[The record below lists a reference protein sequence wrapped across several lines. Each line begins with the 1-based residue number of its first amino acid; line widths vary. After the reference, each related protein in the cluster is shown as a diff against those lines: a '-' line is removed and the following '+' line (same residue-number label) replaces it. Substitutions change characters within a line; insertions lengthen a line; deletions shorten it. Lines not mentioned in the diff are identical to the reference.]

1 MTTAGVVEMAELA
14 QTVHVDGA
22 VLDYVARLIEGT
34 REDPQTSLGASVRGG
49 LALVRCARVHAAA
62 QGRAFVIPDDIKDLA
77 VAVLAHRL
85 VLDPEADFLGATTIQ
100 VVERVL
106 SATPPPV
113 ARA

>member
-1 MTTAGVVEMAELA
+1 
-14 QTVHVDGA
+14 
-22 VLDYVARLIEGT
+22 VLDYVARLVEGT

-49 LALVRCARVHAAA
+49 LALVRCARVAAA
-62 QGRAFVIPDDIKDLA
+62 ADGRPFVIPDDVKDLA
-77 VAVLAHRL
+77 VPVLAHRL
-85 VLDPEADFLGATTIQ
+85 VMDPEADFVGATATQ